1 MESMEVLRI
10 CIWTAVI
17 GFVCMMAFLLFWKS
31 DKGAV
36 DIFPIL
42 FVSFYV
48 VHILA
53 VVLHLIF

>member
-17 GFVCMMAFLLFWKS
+17 GFVCMLAFLLFWKS
-31 DKGAV
+31 DKGAA
-36 DIFPIL
+36 DIFQVL

-48 VHILA
+48 VSILA
-53 VVLHLIF
+53 GVLYLIF

>member
-1 MESMEVLRI
+1 MEFLRI

-17 GFVCMMAFLLFWKS
+17 CFVCMMASLLFWKR

-36 DIFPIL
+36 DIFQVF

-48 VHILA
+48 VSILA
-53 VVLHLIF
+53 VIMFLNL